1 MKDAIFNK
9 LKETICSSY
18 GLNSN
23 IISLNSS
30 PVYDLKIEEVKIEKL
45 VKVTAN
51 KLGIDTTDNLKHA
64 RFYTIED
71 IVDYLE
77 YKAFHKET
85 ILQKQINKLFDE
97 SIIGEKV
104 LDFDAFVTLESSLP
118 ISIRKEISSG
128 KRCVWTKKKHEQ
140 FESMVQITFKGKD
153 DKCYNIYV
161 GFLFSTIC
169 VLADLTEHHAR
180 VMRKYGKWHNGD
192 LYLMTDASRS
202 KVPIFTKIFGERSNL
217 GKPYFMPYR
226 YQVLIAQ
233 QISNDDIEGDKEFYN
248 FVGGM
253 LTICQSLVSEIE
265 GANLDKYSFADDLKA
280 ALRMFLLL
288 N

>member
-1 MKDAIFNK
+1 MKDIIYRK
-9 LKETICSSY
+9 LKETINSSS
-18 GLNSN
+18 GVDSTK
-23 IISLNSS
+23 ISLESS
-30 PVYDLKIEEVKIEKL
+30 PIYDLKIDEDKIEDL
-45 VKVTAN
+45 VKTTAN
-51 KLGIDTTDNLKHA
+51 ELGIDTTDNLKNA

-71 IVDYLE
+71 IIDYLE
-77 YKAFHKET
+77 YKVIHKET
-85 ILQKQINKLFDE
+85 ILQKQINKLFDD
-97 SIIGEKV
+97 SIIGESV
-104 LDFDAFVTLESSLP
+104 LDFDAFITLDSSLP

-128 KRCVWTKKKHEQ
+128 KKCVWTKKKHEQ
-140 FESMVQITFKGKD
+140 FESMAQITFKGKD

-169 VLADLTEHHAR
+169 VMANLTEHHAK
-180 VMRKYGKWHNGD
+180 VMRKYGKWQNGD

-202 KVPIFTKIFGERSNL
+202 KVPIFTKIFEERSNL

-233 QISNDDIEGDKEFYN
+233 QISNDDIEGDKDFYN

-253 LTICQSLVSEIE
+253 LTICQSLVVEIE